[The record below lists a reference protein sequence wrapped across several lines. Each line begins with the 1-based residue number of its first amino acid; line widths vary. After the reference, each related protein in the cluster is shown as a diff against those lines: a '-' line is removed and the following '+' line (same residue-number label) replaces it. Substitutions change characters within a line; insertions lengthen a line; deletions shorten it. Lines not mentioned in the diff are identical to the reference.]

1 MMNEKVEAIAAGENS
16 LKMAVSKIPIDD
28 WTTLLESGWE
38 TIESTHFLY
47 A

>member
-1 MMNEKVEAIAAGENS
+1 MMNDKARAIAAGIDS